1 MSHSQRRG
9 EGSGRPGK
17 PENSQEVTFLRLQLR
32 AAFKEVDARETR
44 EIYAATSVRE
54 YENEAHYSLML
65 SDVAWLDD
73 ESLLCLKVPDR
84 FLEVAEVT
92 LREFFNAIVAGKD
105 VDPSWKKAIY
115 KVICKLDS
123 EVPEVFK
130 SPNCLQELLH
140 E

>member
-1 MSHSQRRG
+1 MIRTAPSKLILLLQIHVCTQSLSCALSQIHRRT
-9 EGSGRPGK
+9 
-17 PENSQEVTFLRLQLR
+17 N
-32 AAFKEVDARETR
+32 
-44 EIYAATSVRE
+44 ISVPVV
-54 YENEAHYSLML
+54 S
-65 SDVAWLDD
+65 
-73 ESLLCLKVPDR
+73 LKVPDR

>member
-1 MSHSQRRG
+1 MEKFARQAINDGVTGVEEMSVSRDCELYRALNMHYNKANDF
-9 EGSGRPGK
+9 EV
-17 PENSQEVTFLRLQLR
+17 PE
-32 AAFKEVDARETR
+32 
-44 EIYAATSVRE
+44 
-54 YENEAHYSLML
+54 
-65 SDVAWLDD
+65 
-73 ESLLCLKVPDR
+73 R
-84 FLEVAEVT
+84 FLEVAQIT

-123 EVPEVFK
+123 DVPEVFK